1 MDVDGRRALREREV
15 GMAANKPKVLITGAN
30 GLIGS
35 LVRRDLSDKYQFS
48 GLSRH
53 AVEGIP
59 YTVASVTDLDAV
71 RSAVAGQDMVLHL
84 AGETR
89 NDDVWEDHFNV
100 TAGGTVNVF
109 RAAAEAAVRRVVFMS
124 TGSTMCGWEWD
135 DSLPYG
141 KLARGEW
148 DDVADWEMLDY
159 RTPPRPDSPYG
170 CAKLLGEAVA
180 RWFSDRTPMSALVI
194 RLGAVLRSNRPE
206 LIRHF
211 PGYLAQEDAVQMVD
225 KCLSAPD
232 DVKFGIFDAIS
243 ENSRRWRDTSP
254 AKEILGWR
262 PTGSSDRFDKSAL
275 TR

>member
-1 MDVDGRRALREREV
+1 
-15 GMAANKPKVLITGAN
+15 MAANKPKVLITGAN

-53 AVEGIP
+53 PVEGIP

-84 AGETR
+84 AGETK

-109 RAAAEAAVRRVVFMS
+109 RAAAEAGVRRVVFMS

-135 DSLPYG
+135 DNVPYG

-148 DDVADWEMLDY
+148 DSVSDWEMLDY

-170 CAKLLGEAVA
+170 CAKLFGEAVA

-194 RLGAVLRSNRPE
+194 RLGAVLPSNRPE

>member
-1 MDVDGRRALREREV
+1 
-15 GMAANKPKVLITGAN
+15 MAAERPKVLITGAN

-35 LVRRDLSDKYQFS
+35 LVRRGLSDRYRFS

-53 AVEGIP
+53 PVEGIP
-59 YTVASVTDLDAV
+59 YTTASVTDLEAV
-71 RSAVAGQDMVLHL
+71 RRAVAGQDMVLHL
-84 AGETR
+84 AGETK
-89 NDDVWEDHFNV
+89 NADNWDDHFNV

-109 RAAAEAAVRRVVFMS
+109 RAADEAGIRRVVFMS

-148 DDVADWEMLDY
+148 DQVAEWEMLND
-159 RTPPRPDSPYG
+159 RTPARPDSPYA
-170 CAKLLGEAVA
+170 CAKLFGEAIA
-180 RWFSDRTPMSALVI
+180 RWYSDQTAMSVLVI
-194 RLGAVLRSNRPE
+194 RLGAVLASNHPE

-211 PGYLAQEDAVQMVD
+211 PGFLDQADAVQMVD
-225 KCLSAPD
+225 RCLSAPES
-232 DVKFGIFDAIS
+232 VRFGIFDAIS
-243 ENSRRWRDTSP
+243 ENWSRWRDTTP
-254 AKEILGWR
+254 AKEVLGWR